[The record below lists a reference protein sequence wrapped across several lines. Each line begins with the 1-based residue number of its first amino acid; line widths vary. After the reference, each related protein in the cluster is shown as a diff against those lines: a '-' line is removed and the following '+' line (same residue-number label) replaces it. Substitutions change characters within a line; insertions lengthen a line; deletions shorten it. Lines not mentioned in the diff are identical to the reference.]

1 MHSVLVVD
9 GHSVIHAWDE
19 LRDLHRTRGAAAR
32 DELVRRLGFLHD
44 SSDWHVVLV
53 FDGRNPVVGEDH
65 VPGGLQVFY
74 SDAGRSADH
83 LIERLAV
90 KYAGTCRLTVA
101 TDDNLVRQA
110 CMASGGDAISTH
122 GLRLLLE
129 HEAKAF
135 RRTHRGRLRTE

>member
-1 MHSVLVVD
+1 MHPVLVVD
-9 GHSVIHAWDE
+9 CHSVIHAWDD

-44 SSDWHVVLV
+44 SSDWHVVV
-53 FDGRNPVVGEDH
+53 IFDGRKPEVGEDH
-65 VPGGLQVFY
+65 VPRGLQVFY

-90 KYAGTCRLTVA
+90 KYAATCRLTVA

-110 CMASGGDAISTH
+110 GMACGGDAISTH

-129 HEAKAF
+129 HEEKAF
-135 RRTHRGRLRTE
+135 RHAHRRRLREE